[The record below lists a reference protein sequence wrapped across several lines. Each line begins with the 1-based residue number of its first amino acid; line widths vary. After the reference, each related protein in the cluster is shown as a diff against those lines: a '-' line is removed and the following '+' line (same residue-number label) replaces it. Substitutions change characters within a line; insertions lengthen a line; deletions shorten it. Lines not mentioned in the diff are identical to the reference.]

1 MSSVKLTMAVI
12 SHKDIYFLLYR
23 ATKCIDNTSNIWKQK
38 NQCTILQN
46 KAGRKGI
53 MTKEQLGNLIIASE
67 DTMYRVAKTLLRN
80 DVDCADAIQ
89 EAIVKAF
96 SGLHTLRKDSYGKT
110 WLVRIV
116 INECYAIMR
125 REKRLVSLE
134 DISLQEQAAQQG
146 DYSDLYEAVS
156 RLPEEMRL
164 TVTLYYM
171 EGYRIKEIAALMK
184 TTQSAVKNRLMRAR
198 ARLREELDA
207 ELETQA
213 MKGV

>member
-1 MSSVKLTMAVI
+1 
-12 SHKDIYFLLYR
+12 
-23 ATKCIDNTSNIWKQK
+23 
-38 NQCTILQN
+38 
-46 KAGRKGI
+46 
-53 MTKEQLGNLIIASE
+53 
-67 DTMYRVAKTLLRN
+67 MYRVAKTLLRN
-80 DVDCADAIQ
+80 DADCADAIQ

-156 RLPEEMRL
+156 RLPKEMRL

-198 ARLREELDA
+198 ARLKEELGA
-207 ELETQA
+207 ELGTQA
-213 MKGV
+213 MKGARLKIKIFNP